1 VSAVPAEV
9 EYPLEIV
16 NGWPPNID
24 QIRFWLPAVTSRNIF
39 AHGRKIYSPS
49 GTKLPIWL
57 IEHEK
62 VHFYQQDHFGGTQRW
77 WQEFLMNAEFRLA
90 QEIPAHQME
99 WRVWL
104 AVMPRP
110 RNERRIVLKQMA
122 KRLSAPMYGSI
133 ISAAEAKKR
142 ITA

>member
-1 VSAVPAEV
+1 
-9 EYPLEIV
+9 
-16 NGWPPNID
+16 
-24 QIRFWLPAVTSRNIF
+24 
-39 AHGRKIYSPS
+39 
-49 GTKLPIWL
+49 
-57 IEHEK
+57 
-62 VHFYQQDHFGGTQRW
+62 
-77 WQEFLMNAEFRLA
+77 
-90 QEIPAHQME
+90 ME